1 MLVAPQN
8 SYRVVIVAAHIP
20 LVTFTARRVPPPHC
34 LTVAAALRVSVG
46 SAFLAG

>member
-20 LVTFTARRVPPPHC
+20 LVTFTARRVPPHYQ
-34 LTVAAALRVSVG
+34 TVAAALRVSVG